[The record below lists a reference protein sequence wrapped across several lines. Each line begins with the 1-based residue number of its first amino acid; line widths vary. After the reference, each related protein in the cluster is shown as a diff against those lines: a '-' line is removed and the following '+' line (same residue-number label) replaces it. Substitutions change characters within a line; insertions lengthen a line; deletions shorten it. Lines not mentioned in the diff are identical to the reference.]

1 MRKNDNAFPHFS
13 SIDELV
19 AYVDA
24 HDVGDELDAMP
35 EAHFDVELRTRE
47 HVVTLD
53 GDLAEQIEKIADM
66 EHVPSQRL
74 INTWLRERLTHLHAA

>member
-35 EAHFDVELRTRE
+35 EAHFDVELRTRKM
-47 HVVTLD
+47 
-53 GDLAEQIEKIADM
+53 EKTNDESAI
-66 EHVPSQRL
+66 
-74 INTWLRERLTHLHAA
+74 